1 MSQIATPEVVE
12 LSVADLSHEGSME
25 QAPVSTTCRVVNPT
39 KGPGVM
45 GRWSHQAV
53 AQGSDAVLYFQM
65 RTAPGASEMWF
76 GGVLDH
82 RGRTDTRTYRETQA
96 LGAELAEAAKIGRA
110 SCRERV

>member
-1 MSQIATPEVVE
+1 
-12 LSVADLSHEGSME
+12 ME

-96 LGAELAEAAKIGRA
+96 LGAELAGLSALVGSRVDARAAVIMDWDSWWYDRLVDGYR
-110 SCRERV
+110 SF